1 MAKGLVILLHGVG
14 SNGEDLAGL
23 GAHWASDLPD
33 VTFCSPNAP
42 YRFDHGPGYQW
53 FSLAGI
59 TPDNR
64 AARVEAAREAFDQ
77 QLHAIL
83 VQHQMQ
89 DQLNKVVL
97 VGFSQGSI
105 MGLDAVVSG
114 RWPVAGLVAF
124 SGRLASPAPWHP
136 AASTPVILIHGMA
149 DSVIPYSESE
159 TAAEKLMAAGMTV
172 STQFDPSTGH
182 TISAQGA
189 RSAAYFIGKCLRA

>member
-14 SNGEDLAGL
+14 SNGEDMAGL

-33 VTFCSPNAP
+33 VAFFSPNAP

-53 FSLAGI
+53 FSLAGV
-59 TPDNR
+59 TPVNR
-64 AARVEAAREAFDQ
+64 AARVEAARETFDQ
-77 QLHAIL
+77 QLNAIL
-83 VQHQMQ
+83 VQHQML

-97 VGFSQGSI
+97 AGFSQGSI

-124 SGRLASPAPWHP
+124 SGRLASPVPYHP
-136 AASTPVILIHGMA
+136 ALNTPVMLIHGMA
-149 DSVIPYSESE
+149 DSVIPSNESE
-159 TAAEKLMAAGMTV
+159 TAAKALAAAGVTV
-172 STQFDPSTGH
+172 STQFDASTGH

-189 RSAAYFIGKCLRA
+189 RSAAEFIGKCLAG

>member
-33 VTFCSPNAP
+33 VAFSSPNAP
-42 YRFDHGPGYQW
+42 CRFDHGPGYQW
-53 FSLAGI
+53 FSLAGV

-64 AARVEAAREAFDQ
+64 PVRVEAAREAFDQ
-77 QLHAIL
+77 QLNAIL
-83 VQHQMQ
+83 AQHQMQ
-89 DQLNKVVL
+89 DRLNKVVL
-97 VGFSQGSI
+97 AGFSQGSI
-105 MGLDAVVSG
+105 MALDAVVSG

-124 SGRLASPAPWHP
+124 SGRLASPTPFHP
-136 AASTPVILIHGMA
+136 AVSTPVMLIHGMA

-159 TAAEKLMAAGMTV
+159 TAATALTAAGLTV

-189 RSAAYFIGKCLRA
+189 RSAAEFIARCLSA

>member
-33 VTFCSPNAP
+33 VAFSSPNAP

-53 FSLAGI
+53 FSLAGV

-64 AARVEAAREAFDQ
+64 AARVEAAREAFDR
-77 QLHAIL
+77 QLNAIL
-83 VQHQMQ
+83 AEHQMQ
-89 DQLNKVVL
+89 DRLDKVVL

-105 MGLDAVVSG
+105 MGVDAVISG

-124 SGRLASPAPWHP
+124 SGRLASPTPYHP
-136 AASTPVILIHGMA
+136 ATSTPVMLIHGMA

-159 TAAEKLMAAGMTV
+159 TAAQALAAAGITV
-172 STQFDPSTGH
+172 TTQFDPSTGH

-189 RSAAYFIGKCLRA
+189 RSAAAFIGRCLSA